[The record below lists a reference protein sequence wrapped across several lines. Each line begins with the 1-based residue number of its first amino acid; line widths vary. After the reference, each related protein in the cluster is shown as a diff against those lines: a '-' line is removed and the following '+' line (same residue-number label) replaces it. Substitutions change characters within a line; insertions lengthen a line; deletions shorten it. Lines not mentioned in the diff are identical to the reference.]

1 MENGR
6 RYFHYGTRL
15 PETFGTAVF
24 SAKYAVGSGQW
35 QDVALQVFHHPP
47 HRADVD
53 LDAAAFTVN
62 VPANAQPLSLDGL
75 RASGPLRDSQ

>member
-1 MENGR
+1 MNASIGQI
-6 RYFHYGTRL
+6 
-15 PETFGTAVF
+15 ETN
-24 SAKYAVGSGQW
+24 
-35 QDVALQVFHHPP
+35 
-47 HRADVD
+47 VD